1 MSAEKERKTIFKKQS
16 TRNQTHIMSEMN
28 ILMAG
33 SNSRLESA
41 EIGLTNL
48 KRGHRSEPVLLN
60 LENVTMPPF
69 AGFSLDSFVWH
80 MRLLVTLPGQVP

>member
-1 MSAEKERKTIFKKQS
+1 
-16 TRNQTHIMSEMN
+16 MSEVN

-60 LENVTMPPF
+60 LENVSMPPF

-80 MRLLVTLPGQVP
+80 VRLLVALPGQVP